1 MSGGPGTRRDHNRF
15 CQVEGWTEVRNARG
29 KKVGHHI
36 TYELALPDAR
46 ILRTRV
52 SRPPNNETYGP
63 TLWGHILGDQL
74 EVTEAEFWVCVTD
87 GKRPDRRAL
96 TADAPANALPA
107 SLVYQLIHEAGVPET
122 EVAAMTLER
131 AVKVMTAHW
140 SKPQPDR

>member
-87 GKRPDRRAL
+87 GKRPDRRAP

-131 AVKVMTAHW
+131 AVEVMTAHW